1 MTENEVNIA
10 VASFLK
16 GKKANILRIAVDRE
30 QGFDV
35 HAEILGYS
43 LIVESKGSMK
53 NNQNDTVFDSGQLK
67 THAGAQVL
75 YLMKQ
80 FEYSSEK
87 TILIMANPNIPRIR
101 KVIDDISLAINN
113 LKFIRFW
120 VNPGNKVEVEYPD
133 ELAGVIKKLGLV

>member
-1 MTENEVNIA
+1 MPILMVRCPDPFVMTENEVNLA

-53 NNQNDTVFDSGQLK
+53 NNQNEL
-67 THAGAQVL
+67 L
-75 YLMKQ
+75 
-80 FEYSSEK
+80 
-87 TILIMANPNIPRIR
+87 LI
-101 KVIDDISLAINN
+101 
-113 LKFIRFW
+113 
-120 VNPGNKVEVEYPD
+120 
-133 ELAGVIKKLGLV
+133 